1 MPRRDLERH
10 EHFEDVS
17 PEVGQLDEAAFAELL
32 EDDPDEALSMLAD
45 MTGATD
51 ERLRALA
58 RRLAARVVLDL
69 ARSGPPRARGV
80 GRMRRRSAALAVGDL
95 DVEASFDAIVEARAG
110 GGAPPLDDLQVREW
124 ARPDT
129 ALCLVVDAS
138 GSMGGD
144 RLATAGLAAAAAAYR
159 APVDHSVL
167 PFSDRVIAIK
177 SQDVPRDVD
186 AVVDDVFCLRGHGPT
201 DLEFALTQA
210 RVQLERS
217 RARRRITVLLS
228 DCEVTSG
235 GDPIPAARLL
245 DELLIIAPDEAR
257 ADADR
262 LAVAAGA
269 EVTTIA
275 GPSDVARA
283 FGRLLGT

>member
-1 MPRRDLERH
+1 MPRRELERH
-10 EHFEDVS
+10 DDFEDVS
-17 PEVGQLDEAAFAELL
+17 PDVGQLDEAAFEELL
-32 EDDPDEALSMLAD
+32 RDDADEALSMLAD

-58 RRLAARVVLDL
+58 RRLAARVVLEL
-69 ARSGPPRARGV
+69 ARTGPPRARGV

-95 DVEASFDAIVEARAG
+95 DVEASHDAIIEARAG
-110 GGAPPLDDLQVREW
+110 GGAPPLDDLYVREW

-159 APVDHSVL
+159 APVDHSIL
-167 PFSDRVIAIK
+167 SFSDRVIAIK

-201 DLEFALTQA
+201 DLDLALTQA

-228 DCEVTSG
+228 DCETTVG
-235 GDPIPAARLL
+235 ADPVPAARLL
-245 DELLIIAPDEAR
+245 DELLIIAPEASRDE
-257 ADADR
+257 ADR

-269 EVTTIA
+269 QVATVS
-275 GPSDVARA
+275 GPSDVAAA
-283 FGRLLGT
+283 FGRLLGS